1 MKVVITDCSWNAYD
15 VEIKHL
21 PQDAEVVCCQISD
34 EDTLIEACKDAD
46 AAMCE
51 YAPFTRRVMEACPR
65 LKLISVTAIGVDC
78 VDTKA
83 AGELGVA
90 VANVPNYCADEVADH
105 TMALMLASLRS
116 VVHYERKVRQEI
128 WDINDGPKLYRIHG
142 MKLGLLGFGK
152 IPQMVSCRAKAFGMD
167 VIAYDP
173 YLPPAVAEE
182 LGVELVDMDRILAE
196 CDVISCHLPLL
207 ASTAGSVNMDMFSRM
222 KKKPL
227 FINTSRGKV
236 VNEDDLCAALRQGL
250 LRGAAL
256 DVIASEPA
264 DFRGEIFTFDNVIIT
279 PHAAFYSETALEEV
293 RRRSAKNVAGF
304 FAGDLTGVNMIVKP
318 K

>member
-1 MKVVITDCSWNAYD
+1 MKVVLTDCSWNSYD

-21 PQDAEVVCCQISD
+21 PPGAEVVCARLST
-34 EDTLIEACKDAD
+34 EEGLIGACKDAD

-51 YAPFTRRVMEACPR
+51 YAPFTRRVIEACPK
-65 LKLISVTAIGVDC
+65 LKIISVTAIGVDC

-83 AGELGVA
+83 ARELGIA
-90 VANVPNYCADEVADH
+90 VANVPNYCAYEVADH
-105 TMALMLASLRS
+105 AMALMLAALRS

-128 WDINDGPKLYRIHG
+128 WDINDGPRLYRIHG

-152 IPQMVSCRAKAFGMD
+152 IPQMVSRRAKGFGME

-173 YLPPAVAEE
+173 YLPPAVAKEY
-182 LGVELVDMDRILAE
+182 GVELVELDRILEE

-207 ASTAGSVNMDMFSRM
+207 PATAGSINLDLFRKM

-236 VNEDDLCAALRQGL
+236 VNEEDLCTALRQGL
-250 LRGAAL
+250 IRGAAL

-264 DFRGEIFTFDNVIIT
+264 DFCSEIFTFDNVIIT

-293 RRRSAKNVAGF
+293 RRRSAQNITGF
-304 FAGDLTGVNMIVKP
+304 FSNDLSGVSLIVKP
-318 K
+318 